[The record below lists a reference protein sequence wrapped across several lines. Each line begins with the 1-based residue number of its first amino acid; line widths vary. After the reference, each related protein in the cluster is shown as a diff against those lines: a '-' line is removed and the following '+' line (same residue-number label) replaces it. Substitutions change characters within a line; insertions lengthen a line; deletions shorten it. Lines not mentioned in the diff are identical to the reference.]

1 MAINVDLVYKTV
13 LLILNQQQRGY
24 VTPDEFNKISNQVQ
38 LSIFEKYMSDLNQQL
53 RIPENDSEYGNRL
66 KNVDEKIAIF
76 KRIGLAPYTGTHF
89 NLPTTTVT
97 ATLTQSFTVPASP
110 SPATNTLFT
119 ITTWS
124 ASQSQDALIKV
135 YKNGILQ
142 TDPSEYS
149 FNNSNNI
156 VTFVTA
162 PIVADVILVELLPS
176 DFYRLGSVIYKDATE
191 VQMVDRNEFYYIQKS
206 PLTKATESQPIFLY
220 EDNKLLVYPTT
231 ISSDIQVSY
240 IKKPNQ
246 VQWGY
251 TTGNFGQFIYSP
263 VSSINFELH
272 PSEQT
277 DVISGILVYS
287 GVIIQDPNII
297 QLASQQIQ
305 QADNNEKT

>member
-1 MAINVDLVYKTV
+1 
-13 LLILNQQQRGY
+13 
-24 VTPDEFNKISNQVQ
+24 
-38 LSIFEKYMSDLNQQL
+38 MSDLNQQL
-53 RIPENDSEYGNRL
+53 RIPENDSEYGNRV

-76 KRIGLAPYTGTHF
+76 KRIGIAPYAGPHF

-97 ATLTQSFTVPASP
+97 ATSTQSFTVPASP
-110 SPATNTLFT
+110 NPAVNKLFT

-124 ASQSQDALIKV
+124 VSQSQEALIKV
-135 YKNGILQ
+135 YKNGVLQ
-142 TDPSEYS
+142 TNPLHYS

-162 PIVADVILVELLPS
+162 PAIADVILVELLPS

-231 ISSDIQVSY
+231 ISTAIQVSY

-246 VQWGY
+246 VQWSY
-251 TTGNFGQFIYSP
+251 STGDFGQFIYS
-263 VSSINFELH
+263 STASTNFELH
-272 PSEQT
+272 PSEQV
-277 DVISGILVYS
+277 DLISGILVYS
-287 GVIIQDPNII
+287 GVIIQDPTII

-305 QADNNEKT
+305 KEDNNEKS